1 MRHIAQQY
9 NPSRHS
15 DTVKLQNEPKEKEEE
30 KDEEEELRALHPIL
44 HPPAE
49 DTSCATAAE
58 DRLAFQLCSAAAE
71 SRSGNTSTHST
82 LKQKDLQT
90 FNQNRSIVERQRS
103 CQARSFPRKSRITF
117 RRVKYPVKVRKTM
130 ILMSEVG
137 PVRAK

>member
-1 MRHIAQQY
+1 M
-9 NPSRHS
+9 
-15 DTVKLQNEPKEKEEE
+15 VKLQNKPQEKEEE
-30 KDEEEELRALHPIL
+30 DEEEELRALHLIL

-49 DTSCATAAE
+49 DASCATAAE

-82 LKQKDLQT
+82 LKQKNLQT

-103 CQARSFPRKSRITF
+103 CQARSFPRKSHITCF

-137 PVRAK
+137 PVRQSRS